1 MRQAIFLF
9 KNIKNIK
16 NSNKYIKK
24 YKIPD
29 YDLDVNPF
37 KLYVQES
44 KDITQKLKN
53 LFEKNKSK
61 P

>member
-1 MRQAIFLF
+1 MRQSIFLF
-9 KNIKNIK
+9 NNIKNIK

-29 YDLDVNPF
+29 YDIDVNPF
-37 KLYVQES
+37 KLYVQDS

-53 LFEKNKSK
+53 LFEKK
-61 P
+61 